1 MPNIS
6 PATPTDIELTELAI
20 IQNFTVNVETG
31 MTDIIK
37 KVTQTDKSTGEV
49 HSVRTIRET
58 IETPSAPD
66 ELKALIDYAVK
77 NAPEKPAEPEV

>member
-1 MPNIS
+1 MPSIS
-6 PATPTDIELTELAI
+6 PATPTDIELTELAV
-20 IQNFTVNVETG
+20 IQNFTVDVETG

-37 KVTQTDKSTGEV
+37 RVTQTDKSTGAV
-49 HSVRTIRET
+49 HAVRTIRET

-66 ELKALIDYAVK
+66 ELKSLIDYAVK

>member
-1 MPNIS
+1 MPSIS
-6 PATPTDIELTELAI
+6 PATPTDIELTELAV
-20 IQNFTVNVETG
+20 IQNFTVDVESG

-37 KVTQTDKSTGEV
+37 RVTQTDKSTGAV

-66 ELKALIDYAVK
+66 ELKSLIDYAVK

>member
-1 MPNIS
+1 MPSIA
-6 PATPTDIELTELAI
+6 PAAPTDIELTELAI
-20 IQNFTVNVETG
+20 VQSFNIDINTG
-31 MTDIIK
+31 TTDIIK
-37 KVTQTDKSTGEV
+37 KITQTNKETGAI

-77 NAPEKPAEPEV
+77 NAPEKPAEPEA